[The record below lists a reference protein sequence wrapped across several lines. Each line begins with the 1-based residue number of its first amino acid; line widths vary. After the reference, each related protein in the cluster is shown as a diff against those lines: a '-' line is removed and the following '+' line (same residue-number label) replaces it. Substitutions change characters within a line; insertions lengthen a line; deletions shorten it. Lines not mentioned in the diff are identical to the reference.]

1 MKTKRNWLEDKEKPA
16 HGDTDRR
23 TNRHKE
29 KNEEKQAP
37 GETATRRKRHQ
48 EKLAHD
54 ISLNSEKLFL
64 TQNVMI
70 MMPPVLSS

>member
-1 MKTKRNWLEDKEKPA
+1 MEKPSREQTGA
-16 HGDTDRR
+16 
-23 TNRHKE
+23 NK
-29 KNEEKQAP
+29 
-37 GETATRRKRHQ
+37 

>member
-1 MKTKRNWLEDKEKPA
+1 MKTRRIWLEDKEKPA
-16 HGDTDRR
+16 HAETETRPNWHGEK
-23 TNRHKE
+23 NKE
-29 KNEEKQAP
+29 KHAP
-37 GETATRRKRHQ
+37 GETVTRRKRHE

-70 MMPPVLSS
+70 TMPPVLSS

>member
-1 MKTKRNWLEDKEKPA
+1 MKTQRNWLEDGE
-16 HGDTDRR
+16 TDIRR
-23 TNRHKE
+23 NRHKQVEAASRRKRHKE
-29 KNEEKQAP
+29 KL
-37 GETATRRKRHQ
+37 T
-48 EKLAHD
+48 HD